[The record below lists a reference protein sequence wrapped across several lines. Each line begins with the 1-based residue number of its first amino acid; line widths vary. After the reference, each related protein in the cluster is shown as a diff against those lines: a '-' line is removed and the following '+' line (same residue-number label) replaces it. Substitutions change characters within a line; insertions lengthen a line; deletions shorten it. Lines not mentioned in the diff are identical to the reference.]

1 MEPTEI
7 KLVQL
12 AFGGLNKFVPI
23 AMGTPYTKL
32 VKTAYSMFKQEPDKV
47 TFALY
52 YDTNENAAVDED
64 VWNCGEE
71 FFFSDATTARA
82 RKFYCAFTPID
93 ASDATQVGGSGAT
106 ERHPS
111 SPQADVMRPPRRA
124 PAGVE
129 VVRSEA
135 QPRRRASLPT
145 SQDASPRTHKRPRVL
160 SPNHSGSSAGRRAT
174 NPEAAARGPRHRRW
188 TSAAPQSP
196 HSATRTRQG
205 QAQRWSE
212 DTSGRAGCH
221 LQTSVTAGND
231 HESGPAPTGT
241 PEKEVSALSSPL
253 SSARSSVSP
262 PEWPGYTSGRAE
274 CRLPASATASNVH
287 QSGPAPTGILGMR
300 ASASSSPLS
309 SARSSVLPPDGS
321 PFIPQ
326 SPTPMYSRKS
336 VRAASM
342 RANSLIIETIEKDH
356 HDGPDASATE
366 ARPEHGAPNRK
377 YKKIDVTFHFENKMG
392 YHPHLKFQSW
402 KVTYPGDEDLKEREE
417 QLRNYIDGQLYMASQ
432 RLTQRQR
439 QGIMGD
445 LEIFIYVYYCDT
457 DHRVDMLHAT
467 NHHQLWEFL
476 RANIKD
482 SESAKLGAAVTL
494 HRKQDVEMKILN
506 RLSPTSSPEG
516 GGDDDDRNIVPVEV
530 AAGRAEQHGDG
541 YIEENQDGE
550 EEQGPGD
557 ASDNNS
563 NAGED

>member
-129 VVRSEA
+129 MPRLGLIRGLGCSRPTTRVQVLDDA
-135 QPRRRASLPT
+135 QRTLKPRRVALGT
-145 SQDASPRTHKRPRVL
+145 V
-160 SPNHSGSSAGRRAT
+160 G
-174 NPEAAARGPRHRRW
+174 
-188 TSAAPQSP
+188 
-196 HSATRTRQG
+196 
-205 QAQRWSE
+205 
-212 DTSGRAGCH
+212 GRALRPKARTLLPGRVK
-221 LQTSVTAGND
+221 TSVTAGND